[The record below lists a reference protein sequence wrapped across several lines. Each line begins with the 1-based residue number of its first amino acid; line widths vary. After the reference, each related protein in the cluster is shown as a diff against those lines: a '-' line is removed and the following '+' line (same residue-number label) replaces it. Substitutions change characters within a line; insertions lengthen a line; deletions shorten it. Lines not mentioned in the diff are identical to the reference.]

1 MISTFPEVK
10 DHIREI
16 VLMGGSSGRG
26 NVTPLAEF
34 NIYSDPES
42 AHIVF
47 ESDLPIT
54 MIGLDLARQSL
65 LTHDYLASFEHLSRT
80 SAMLYQIFQH
90 YRENDFAKGLKL
102 YDVFTVLYL
111 LDPESYETILA
122 SVRIELHGT
131 LTKELQLLITT
142 PLSKL

>member
-1 MISTFPEVK
+1 
-10 DHIREI
+10 
-16 VLMGGSSGRG
+16 MGGSSGRG

-131 LTKELQLLITT
+131 LTKELQLLT
-142 PLSKL
+142 